1 MEIEAEDYH
10 GFRAIAE
17 RSRLADRV
25 KDSGVVTMFPAM
37 GATWQEQV
45 RAEKEWKSFELKD
58 LLALHQRFGVNWVV
72 LERPGLSGLTCPYEN
87 RTLLVCRLN

>member
-1 MEIEAEDYH
+1 MEVAGEDYH

-17 RSRLADRV
+17 RSMLADGV

-45 RAEKEWKSFELKD
+45 HAEKGWKNFQAKD
-58 LLALHQRFGVNWVV
+58 LLGLHQRFGVNWVV
-72 LERPGLSGLTCPYEN
+72 LEKPGLPTLTCPYQN
-87 RTLLVCRLN
+87 STLLVCRLN